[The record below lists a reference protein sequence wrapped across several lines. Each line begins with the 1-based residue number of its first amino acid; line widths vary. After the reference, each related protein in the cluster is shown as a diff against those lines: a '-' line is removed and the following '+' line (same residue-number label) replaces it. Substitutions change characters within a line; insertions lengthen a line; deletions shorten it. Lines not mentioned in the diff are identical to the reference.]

1 MDFPVIPNPHA
12 LAVLLL
18 TVLALMLFTRE
29 KIALESSSLFVLVV
43 LVVGFELF
51 PFSRGPG
58 EVKPSDFFHGFGH
71 EALVAVCA
79 LMVAGQALVRTGALE
94 PVARRLSR
102 FWKKAPAIALL
113 VTLVVGAV
121 LSAFMNNTPIVVLML
136 PMLIGAAI
144 RSKSSTSGVLLPMG
158 LATLV
163 GGMSTTIGTS
173 TNLLV
178 VSVAADMGMEPFQMF
193 DFVIPVAIA
202 GGIALIYLW
211 LIAPRIIPERKPP
224 MIDIPRRIYDAQLAI
239 PEGHSLIGRDLFRF
253 MHKVGPELHV
263 RRILRNDTR
272 YITPLPDV
280 KIQAGDK
287 LLVTDTIYRLQD
299 FKAVLGAEL
308 QSDSGM
314 KGALP
319 AEDQQLAEVVI
330 TLGSSLY
337 GMKLGDVRLKEKYGL
352 AILALHSA
360 SGVLPSK
367 TPGLNERKL
376 EASDVLLVQGNA
388 GDIARLKT
396 GGELLVLDST
406 TDLPHTRKAPL
417 ALVIMVVV
425 VALAALGIL
434 PIASSAL
441 LGALVLIATRCL
453 KWRDAVNA
461 LSTQVILIIVAS
473 LALGSALM
481 KTGGADWLAQVFLA
495 TTFGAPAWLVLSGLM
510 LLMAIM
516 TNIVSNNAAAVIGTP
531 VGISIAMELSLPL
544 EPFVLAV
551 LFGAN
556 LSFITPMAYKTN
568 LLVMN
573 AGGYKFSDFVK
584 VGTPLTIL
592 MWATLSVILSF
603 VYGL

>member
-1 MDFPVIPNPHA
+1 MVFPEIPNPHA

-18 TVLALMLFTRE
+18 TVLALILFTRE

-51 PFSRGPG
+51 PFSRGLE
-58 EVKPSDFFHGFGH
+58 EVQPSDFFHGFGH

-94 PVARRLSR
+94 PVARRLGR

-113 VTLVVGAV
+113 ATLVVGAV
-121 LSAFMNNTPIVVLML
+121 LSGFMNNTPIVVLML

-144 RSKSSTSGVLLPMG
+144 RSKSSTSGILLPMG

-178 VSVAADMGMEPFQMF
+178 VAVAADMGMEPFQMF
-193 DFVIPVAIA
+193 DFVLPVAIA

-224 MIDIPRRIYDAQLAI
+224 MIDTSRRIYNAQLAI
-239 PEGHSLIGRDLFRF
+239 PEGNSLIGRDLSSF
-253 MHKVGPELHV
+253 MHKAGPELHV
-263 RRILRNDTR
+263 QRILRNDNL

-280 KIQAGDK
+280 KIHAGDK
-287 LLVTDTIYRLQD
+287 LLVTDTIDRLQD
-299 FKAVLGAEL
+299 FKAMLGAEL
-308 QSDSGM
+308 QSDSGT
-314 KGALP
+314 KDALP
-319 AEDQQLAEVVI
+319 AGDQQLAEVVI
-330 TLGSSLY
+330 TLGSSLH
-337 GMKLGDVRLKEKYGL
+337 GMKLGDVRLKEEYGL
-352 AILALHSA
+352 TILALHSA
-360 SGVLPSK
+360 SGMLPSI
-367 TPGLNERKL
+367 TSGLEERKL

-388 GDIARLKT
+388 GDIALLKT

-406 TDLPHTRKAPL
+406 MDLPHTRKAPL

-461 LSTQVILIIVAS
+461 LSAQVILIIVAS

-481 KTGGADWLAQVFLA
+481 KTGAADWLAQVLLFV
-495 TTFGAPAWLVLSGLM
+495 TFGAPAWLVLSGLM

-531 VGISIAMELSLPL
+531 VGISIAMELGLPL

-556 LSFITPMAYKTN
+556 LSFVTPMAYKTN

-592 MWATLSVILSF
+592 MWATLSVILS
-603 VYGL
+603 VAYGL